1 VLDEL
6 LEENDLLFH
15 LDVAAWNAVLMAW
28 SRSGRNASVETK
40 RMLEKMRAFA
50 NPNIRSYNSLLHAFS
65 QERDMVVEA
74 LALLKRLE
82 DESSISPSSEAFL
95 APDIVSYNTVLNA
108 LARDRSLWAAEKS
121 SQLLQ
126 SMEEKSSWNTA
137 SSGPVPDVVSYTNV
151 IRAWGNSGITSPF
164 DHVVEI
170 FERFLVND
178 LKQVKKHKNRIPDKI
193 ILATVLQTLGKERK
207 KKMEAL
213 EQIVQV
219 FEVIDAYHVPLVD
232 DSLFELAIDS
242 VIQLTRDANM
252 YNNRKNSVAAIL
264 KKCCSHGM
272 VSRGL
277 LNKLRK
283 TISHGEVDVIIGLSP
298 NQNIQKDW
306 TRT

>member
-1 VLDEL
+1 
-6 LEENDLLFH
+6 
-15 LDVAAWNAVLMAW
+15 M
-28 SRSGRNASVETK
+28 
-40 RMLEKMRAFA
+40 
-50 NPNIRSYNSLLHAFS
+50 LHAYS
-65 QERDMVVEA
+65 QERDKVVEA

-121 SQLLQ
+121 NQLLQ
-126 SMEEKSSWNTA
+126 SMEEKSSWNAA

-151 IRAWGNSGITSPF
+151 IRAWGNSGMNSPF

-170 FERFLVND
+170 FGRFLVND
-178 LKQVKKHKNRIPDKI
+178 PKQVKKHKNRIPDKI

-213 EQIVQV
+213 EQIVQI

-252 YNNRKNSVAAIL
+252 YNNRKNSVTAIL
-264 KKCCSHGM
+264 KKCCFHGM